1 MQIYELIGKI
11 IHRRSMQER
20 RIGNSSDTLINATGQ
35 KFKEGGG
42 GVCVWKHHSFLK
54 ISFLLLLSIQ

>member
-1 MQIYELIGKI
+1 
-11 IHRRSMQER
+11 MQER

-42 GVCVWKHHSFLK
+42 GGGGGGGVVETP
-54 ISFLLLLSIQ
+54 